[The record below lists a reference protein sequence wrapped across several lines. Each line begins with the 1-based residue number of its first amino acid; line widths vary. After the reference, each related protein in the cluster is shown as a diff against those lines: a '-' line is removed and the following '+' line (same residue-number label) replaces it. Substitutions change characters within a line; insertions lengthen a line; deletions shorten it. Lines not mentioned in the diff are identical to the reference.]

1 MKALTKATVL
11 SHIFKAMRKGERT
24 RLEIIER
31 ARRLFME
38 KGFSGTS
45 MSDICASLSLSRG
58 GLYRHFSCLEEVF
71 IACLK
76 DDAEIWEQELDR
88 VLGLGL
94 DSRLILN
101 RYLEVKEAEIQEGS
115 GRLSL
120 CVYEY
125 LRLAQKPDSF
135 IASRFGLA
143 VSMLGR
149 MLSYGKKRGEL
160 EINDVQALSE
170 LLVTALDGIAI
181 AYIAENDKAS
191 LKRQLGQL
199 KTMMLGGTN

>member
-1 MKALTKATVL
+1 
-11 SHIFKAMRKGERT
+11 MRKGERT

-115 GRLSL
+115 GRITRAHRKGESFYRTKSSYFRVIENFELSRRL
-120 CVYEY
+120 KN
-125 LRLAQKPDSF
+125 LRGSAPRQGTSLRGFLQ
-135 IASRFGLA
+135 SR
-143 VSMLGR
+143 R
-149 MLSYGKKRGEL
+149 
-160 EINDVQALSE
+160 I
-170 LLVTALDGIAI
+170 
-181 AYIAENDKAS
+181 
-191 LKRQLGQL
+191 
-199 KTMMLGGTN
+199 